1 MAITSNKHG
10 GTESRIPAAGMD
22 GMIAG
27 PTERTQARTPT
38 SPAPDAPAAADEEPQ
53 QGIIPETQDEDQ
65 DIETYEERHAA
76 EEDEEEDED
85 EDDDDE
91 DDEEEEEEDDDDDE
105 DDEDDDEDKERAR
118 KRD

>member
-10 GTESRIPAAGMD
+10 GTESRIAAAGMD
-22 GMIAG
+22 GMIAR

-38 SPAPDAPAAADEEPQ
+38 SPAPDASAAADDEPQ
-53 QGIIPETQDEDQ
+53 QGIIPETQDEDE

-85 EDDDDE
+85 DEDED
-91 DDEEEEEEDDDDDE
+91 DDEEEDEEDEEEDDDDDE
-105 DDEDDDEDKERAR
+105 DDDEDKDRAR
-118 KRD
+118 KRA